1 MKTRMARLGSGLV
14 VCSALILFEAPGWA
28 RGKPAVPQPST
39 FSIVAYDPAT
49 GDLGVGV
56 SSKFPAVGTM
66 VPWAR
71 ADVGAIAT
79 QAAANLAFGKQGL
92 KLLEQG
98 LSPEDALRKLIEDD
112 PGRDDRQVALVD
124 AKGRVAAWTGKN
136 CFAFAGHVP
145 DDERHFSVQ
154 GNILTGRDVIEAM
167 AKAYRASPGS
177 LAARLLAALEAGEAA
192 GGDRRGKESA
202 ALLVVRKGKGYGG
215 YGDRWIDLR
224 VDDNP
229 EPVKELRRL
238 LQVHTLYFGETDP
251 RKLHRLTPEL
261 VREIQTILKRRGF
274 YKGEVNGTYD
284 QATRKALE
292 DYQGWENLE
301 MRFRNDDQI
310 DDVVLTYMWEHER
323 KNP

>member
-1 MKTRMARLGSGLV
+1 MVDLV
-14 VCSALILFEAPGWA
+14 LCVELILAASPAWA
-28 RGKPAVPQPST
+28 DGKPRFPQPST

-49 GDLGVGV
+49 SDLGVGV

-71 ADVGAIAT
+71 AGVGAVAT
-79 QAAANLAFGKQGL
+79 QAAANLAFGEQGL

-98 LSPEDALRKLIEDD
+98 LSPEEVLKKLIDAD

-124 AKGRVAAWTGKN
+124 ARGRVAAWTGKN

-145 DDERHFSVQ
+145 DHEYHFSVQ
-154 GNILTGRDVIEAM
+154 GNILAGRAVIDAM
-167 AKAYRASPGS
+167 AKAYRASRGR
-177 LAARLLAALEAGEAA
+177 LAERLLAALEAGEAA

-202 ALLVVRKGKGYGG
+202 ALLVVRQGKGYGG

-224 VDDNP
+224 VDDHA
-229 EPVKELRRL
+229 EPVKELGRL
-238 LQVHTLYFGETDP
+238 LHVHTLYFGETDP
-251 RKLHRLTPEL
+251 AKLHRLTPEL
-261 VREIQTILKRRGF
+261 VREIQDILKRRGF
-274 YKGEVNGTYD
+274 YKGESNGIYD

-301 MRFRNDDQI
+301 MRFRDDDKI
-310 DDVVLTYMWEHER
+310 DDVVLTYMRQHDGKMR
-323 KNP
+323 